1 MIRDAIA
8 SDEDAILEMARQFV
22 AFTPYADTFTATDEE
37 LRATIN
43 NFIATT
49 KAFVAEV
56 DGKVVGMLAA
66 VITSVWYAP
75 SHKAAV
81 ELVWWVDPAHRK
93 GMSGIRLVQAF
104 EKWAEDQGASMV
116 SMSNLEVDDNGFVA
130 NMLNRFGYRMSEQ
143 THTKR
148 IN

>member
-1 MIRDAIA
+1 MVRDATA
-8 SDEDAILEMARQFV
+8 EDEDAVLEMARQFV
-22 AFTPYADTFTATDEE
+22 AFAPYADTFTATDEE
-37 LRATIN
+37 LRMTISQ
-43 NFIATT
+43 FIMSA
-49 KAFVAEV
+49 KSFVAEV

-66 VITSVWYAP
+66 VLTPVWYAP

-81 ELVWWVDPAHRK
+81 ELAWWVDPAHRK

-104 EKWAEDQGASMV
+104 EKWAKEQGASMV
-116 SMSNLEVDDNGFVA
+116 SMSNLEVDDNGLVA

-143 THTKR
+143 THSKR

>member
-49 KAFVAEV
+49 KSFVAEV

-66 VITSVWYAP
+66 IITSVWYAP
-75 SHKAAV
+75 GHKAAV
-81 ELVWWVDPAHRK
+81 ELAWWVDPAHRK

-104 EKWAEDQGASMV
+104 EKWAEEQGASMV
-116 SMSNLEVDDNGFVA
+116 SMSNLEVGDNGLVA

>member
-1 MIRDAIA
+1 MIRDATQ
-8 SDEDAILEMARQFV
+8 DDDDAIFEMARQFV
-22 AFTPYADTFTATDEE
+22 AFAPYSDTFTTTDEE
-37 LRATIN
+37 LRLTIKH
-43 NFIATT
+43 FIETYKT
-49 KAFVAEV
+49 FVAEV
-56 DGKVVGMLAA
+56 DGKVVGMLFA
-66 VITSVWYAP
+66 VLAPVWYAP

-81 ELVWWVDPAHRK
+81 ELAWWVDPAHRK

-116 SMSNLEVDDNGFVA
+116 SMSNLEVGDNGLVA

>member
-1 MIRDAIA
+1 MIRDATQ
-8 SDEDAILEMARQFV
+8 DDDDAIAIMYRQFM
-22 AFTPYADTFTATDEE
+22 AFAPYANVLTATDDEIS
-37 LRATIN
+37 ATIRH
-43 NFIATT
+43 FIAHA
-49 KAFVAEV
+49 KVLVAEV
-56 DGKVVGMLAA
+56 DGNVVGMLWA
-66 VITSVWYAP
+66 VLAPVWYAP

-81 ELVWWVDPAHRK
+81 ELAWWVDPAHRK

-116 SMSNLEVDDNGFVA
+116 SMSNLEVGDNGLVA
-130 NMLNRFGYRMSEQ
+130 NMLNRFGYGMSEQ

>member
-1 MIRDAIA
+1 MVRDATA
-8 SDEDAILEMARQFV
+8 EDEDAVLEMARQFV
-22 AFTPYADTFTATDEE
+22 AFAPYSDTFTTTDEE
-37 LRATIN
+37 LRLTIKH
-43 NFIATT
+43 FIETT

-56 DGKVVGMLAA
+56 DGKVVGMLCA
-66 VITSVWYAP
+66 VLTPVWYAP

-104 EKWAEDQGASMV
+104 EKWAKEQGASMV
-116 SMSNLEVDDNGFVA
+116 SMSNLEVDDNGLVA

-143 THTKR
+143 THSKR

>member
-1 MIRDAIA
+1 MIRDATQ
-8 SDEDAILEMARQFV
+8 DDDHAIFEMARQFV
-22 AFTPYADTFTATDEE
+22 AFAPYSDIFTTTDEE
-37 LRATIN
+37 LRVTIKH
-43 NFIATT
+43 FIETT
-49 KAFVAEV
+49 KTFVAEV
-56 DGKVVGMLAA
+56 DGKVVGMLCA
-66 VITSVWYAP
+66 VLTPVWYAP

-81 ELVWWVDPAHRK
+81 ELAWWVDPEHRK

-116 SMSNLEVDDNGFVA
+116 SMSNLEVGDNGLVA
-130 NMLNRFGYRMSEQ
+130 NMLNRFEYRMSEQ